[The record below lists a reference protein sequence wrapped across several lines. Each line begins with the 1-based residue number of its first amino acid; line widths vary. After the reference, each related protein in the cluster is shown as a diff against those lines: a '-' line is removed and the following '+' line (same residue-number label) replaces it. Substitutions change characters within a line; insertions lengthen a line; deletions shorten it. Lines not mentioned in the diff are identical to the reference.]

1 MKEENKKQHN
11 ITFTEEEEKLLKK
24 YLEEYNDTYPKILL
38 INLTVFLKI
47 QNLK

>member
-24 YLEEYNDTYPKILL
+24 YFEEYNETYPKILL
-38 INLTVFLKI
+38 LNPFEFFKM
-47 QNLK
+47 